1 MKRSLGVI
9 LGTVLAG
16 CAQPPPQVP
25 PAPPPPI
32 IAPGQCNDA
41 AAQFAI
47 GKTADAKLVEEAR
60 IRASAQQVRM
70 IHPGQMV
77 TMEFSAGRLTLDVD
91 ASGKVVGAR
100 CG

>member
-1 MKRSLGVI
+1 MNKFLGVS
-9 LGTVLAG
+9 LAVVLAG

-41 AAQFAI
+41 AAQFAL
-47 GKTADAKLVEEAR
+47 GRTADLALVEEVRAR
-60 IRASAQQVRM
+60 AGVQRVRLVR
-70 IHPGQMV
+70 PGQMV
-77 TMEFSAGRLTLDVD
+77 TMEFDAARLTLDVD
-91 ASGKVVGAR
+91 AADKVVRAR